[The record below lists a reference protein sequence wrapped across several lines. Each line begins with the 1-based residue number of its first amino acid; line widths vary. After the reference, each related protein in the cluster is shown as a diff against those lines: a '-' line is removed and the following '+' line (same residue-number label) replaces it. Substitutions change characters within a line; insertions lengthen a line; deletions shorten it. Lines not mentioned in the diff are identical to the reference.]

1 LSIDTTVTQITEIFN
16 KLSNMRAALEG
27 TSRAITVTIHSHNM
41 IGMIKRISTEH
52 KHEVRASIEKAD
64 LEYPDKIANALEGV
78 VSACCV
84 PSVKPVAPV
93 TNNINAMAAMQMAN
107 GPDEMAAVAVFLAN
121 MRAGNGGGGRT
132 PRNWNHD
139 VEKCNDCGVRHTGKC
154 FAKMLAD
161 GVEPPGFS
169 KKTEDQKARLQTRA
183 KEIKDKGLY
192 KDRPPNV
199 MMAAHAKIADIGS
212 TGYRMV
218 VDSQA
223 GAGNVY
229 HYIMDR
235 ELFVNLDA
243 DAPVVTIA
251 GIASSEVQSRGVG
264 AIGFTSQGS
273 TCYLTNCLYVPDI
286 GHNLI
291 STDALWTNTGT
302 RTYLNEDK
310 RIEFSNGAGAI
321 RLDTFGTFAATPL
334 SHTFETSTGPITMH
348 DQLTDV
354 LMTHSK
360 YVTRGGGPTYVDLR
374 PLKGNDMAITYKN
387 RLLNNP
393 RDSY

>member
-1 LSIDTTVTQITEIFN
+1 MDITKVKAGVDREVANSKLFDIMVDMIGSDALLNTLAIRYPDQGHEAMEYIQSFWASSTNDHKAEKTYDDYEELQQSKLSIDTTVTQITEVFN

-27 TSRAITVTIHSHNM
+27 TSRAITTTIHSHNM

-183 KEIKDKGLY
+183 KEIKDKGPY
-192 KDRPPNV
+192 KDRPPN
-199 MMAAHAKIADIGS
+199 
-212 TGYRMV
+212 
-218 VDSQA
+218 
-223 GAGNVY
+223 
-229 HYIMDR
+229 
-235 ELFVNLDA
+235 
-243 DAPVVTIA
+243 
-251 GIASSEVQSRGVG
+251 
-264 AIGFTSQGS
+264 
-273 TCYLTNCLYVPDI
+273 
-286 GHNLI
+286 
-291 STDALWTNTGT
+291 
-302 RTYLNEDK
+302 
-310 RIEFSNGAGAI
+310 
-321 RLDTFGTFAATPL
+321 
-334 SHTFETSTGPITMH
+334 
-348 DQLTDV
+348 
-354 LMTHSK
+354 
-360 YVTRGGGPTYVDLR
+360 
-374 PLKGNDMAITYKN
+374 
-387 RLLNNP
+387 
-393 RDSY
+393 